1 MEVRDI
7 IKDARVITEDTTFAE
22 ALTIMIRAQTNSLLV
37 ADEDGILCGDVSV
50 ADLLDAIVPLDSDGD
65 VITSTFTDEI
75 ALKGLIINA
84 QDRPVRD
91 FMNVDYHT
99 VKPTDG
105 LMEIAAIAIAHQRA
119 RIPVTD
125 HDGRPIG
132 IISRQGLKHMLGSY
146 LNIT

>member
-37 ADEDGILCGDVSV
+37 ADEEGMLCGDVSV

-65 VITSTFTDEI
+65 TMTSTFSDE
-75 ALKGLIINA
+75 AAFEALIINA

-91 FMNVDYHT
+91 FMNTEYNAVR
-99 VKPTDG
+99 PNDG
-105 LMEIAAIAIAHQRA
+105 LMEVAAIAVAHQRA

-125 HDGRPIG
+125 HDGRPVG
-132 IISRQGLKHMLGSY
+132 IISRQELKHVLGSY
-146 LNIT
+146 LNIS